1 MLTHLLLMF
10 ASQACVSKTL
20 ADCKYIILNL
30 SCRDLVISLTI
41 IKIIIISQIYSFFT
55 LLIHCRKYLQYRY
68 FFNDYFI
75 VDTLI
80 KYLQYIDKNIFII
93 FITSIKYV
101 NHWYFDKKIEII
113 DILIKI
119 FSILISP
126 LLIIL

>member
-68 FFNDYFI
+68 FFND
-75 VDTLI
+75 
-80 KYLQYIDKNIFII
+80 KNIFII
-93 FITSIKYV
+93 Y
-101 NHWYFDKKIEII
+101 YLDKICKS
-113 DILIKI
+113 LI
-119 FSILISP
+119 F
-126 LLIIL
+126 